1 MGTRPEPVDLVLT
14 DGQDKAVLDDE
25 EEPDDGDGERQKQVV
40 DPVEKMTVAKCHAND
55 LMR

>member
-1 MGTRPEPVDLVLT
+1 MGTWPEPDGLVLT

-40 DPVEKMTVAKCHAND
+40 DPVEKLTVAKCHAND